1 MIRFWSFRL
10 GTRMRF
16 EPTTIASVARLV
28 GETLESD
35 YGLDPQPVFAEIQI
49 DTGKFQKPGARVAF
63 TKMTALWQRA
73 AELTQDPEFGLKVG
87 SRVAPGDFFVL
98 GHAWLASDNLHDAFG
113 RLCRYF
119 NVLTT
124 LGHHME
130 VRDLGKRYAL
140 VEDGANRL
148 GEPEQVAKDASFTAL
163 LRMCD
168 FVTPEPVRPLQVA
181 LPQPRNASPIDYS
194 AVFGCAV
201 TFDAAEES
209 WEFGKSELDTLLTGS
224 IPDVADAT
232 DRIAENYIASLDE
245 GALAHD
251 VRQMIV
257 QLLPSGSVDQDTV
270 AEKLHRSRSTLQRQL
285 SGEGTSYR
293 DILESTRQA
302 LAEKYLRDGDY
313 SQAEVAF
320 MIGFSDQ
327 SNFARA
333 FKRWTG
339 MSPGEFQ
346 KAA

>member
-1 MIRFWSFRL
+1 
-10 GTRMRF
+10 MRF
-16 EPTTIASVARLV
+16 EPTTIASVARLI
-28 GETLESD
+28 GETLERD
-35 YGLDPQPVFAEIQI
+35 YDIDSQAIFSEIQI
-49 DTGKFQKPGARVAF
+49 DTSKFHKPGSRVAF
-63 TKMTALWQRA
+63 TKMSRLWRRA
-73 AELTQDPEFGLKVG
+73 VELSGDAEFGLRVG
-87 SRVAPGDFFVL
+87 SRATPGDFFVL
-98 GHAWLASDNLHDAFG
+98 GHAWLASDRLHDAFE

-124 LGHHME
+124 LGHHMG
-130 VRDLGKRYAL
+130 VRDLGQRYAL

-148 GEPEQVAKDASFTAL
+148 GEPEQAAKDASFTAL

-168 FVTPEPVRPLQVA
+168 FVTPRPVRPVRVA
-181 LPQPRNASPIDYS
+181 LPQAQDASPIDYS
-194 AVFGCAV
+194 EVFGCPVSFGAK
-201 TFDAAEES
+201 EEC
-209 WEFGKSELDTLLTGS
+209 WEFDKGELDAPLTGS
-224 IPDVADAT
+224 IPDLAAAT
-232 DRIAENYIASLDE
+232 DRIADSYIASLDE

-257 QLLPSGSVDQDTV
+257 QLLPSGNLDQDTV
-270 AEKLHRSRSTLQRQL
+270 AGKLHRSRSTLQRQL

-293 DILESTRQA
+293 DILESTRQS

-339 MSPGEFQ
+339 MSPGEFR